1 MEKGELI
8 KKILRIELEMFK
20 EVRADGPNPFQE
32 NPGGLLLARG
42 AAFVNWSEEAL
53 ANYLKDLQQAQ
64 QDERNLMTEKFARM
78 DDLIPCLNENPLIDR
93 IVEIEAAWETEV
105 REKYPHIFG
114 WGSKP
119 DLDKEVE
126 IADFE
131 NYLRCELET
140 YSNDTLSSYFKNLH
154 TFLGNLENL
163 AEKTFT
169 YIFRKRGFASLEEA
183 DAHCARSMQET

>member
-1 MEKGELI
+1 MKKGELI
-8 KKILRIELEMFK
+8 KEILRIELEMFK

-42 AAFVNWSEEAL
+42 AAFVNWSEETL
-53 ANYLKDLQQAQ
+53 MNYLQDLQQAQ

-78 DDLIPCLNENPLIDR
+78 DDLIPCLNENPLIDQ
-93 IVEIEAAWETEV
+93 IVEIEAAWETKV
-105 REKYPHIFG
+105 RERYPHIFG
-114 WGSKP
+114 WDSKE
-119 DLDKEVE
+119 DLDREVE

-154 TFLGNLENL
+154 TALGKLENL
-163 AEKTFT
+163 AEKTFACV
-169 YIFRKRGFASLEEA
+169 FRKQGFASLEEA
-183 DAHCARSMQET
+183 DAHCAQSRQEA